1 MCSGGGQGATI
12 TMPDTGAYDRMADM
26 QMQAMRDQQ
35 TGIMALKQQELNQAL
50 SGQQAAMSDFK
61 DYRIQMANDQQ
72 IKANDTSANAARINA
87 ILGAPPPE
95 KTAQAPVVGSER
107 DGVQSRKGKKELR
120 IDRVGQTASSK
131 QAAGAGLNITTGG

>member
-1 MCSGGGQGATI
+1 MCSGGGKGATI
-12 TMPDTGAYDRMADM
+12 VMPDTRAYDGMADM

-35 TGIMALKQQELNQAL
+35 TGVMALKQQELNQAL
-50 SGQQAAMSDFK
+50 SAQQEVMTEVK
-61 DYRIQMANDQQ
+61 DYKVQAANDQQ

-107 DGVQSRKGKKELR
+107 QGVQSRKGKKELR
-120 IDRVGQTASSK
+120 IGRAAPST
-131 QAAGAGLNITTGG
+131 QAAGAGLNITTGD